1 MFYQHLHRLSEK
13 FDVEQ
18 KEGDIPLS
26 PIVSSFICMAYWV
39 SGRAIRSSFVLLS
52 TAEAMW
58 LESKTRN
65 TEKKLCGSLFSCV
78 VIGCDCLVNIQM
90 EIPSQTLYL
99 NNLNEK
105 VKKNVLKKTLYALFS
120 QFGKVIEIVA
130 CRGIKLR
137 GQV

>member
-1 MFYQHLHRLSEK
+1 VVKSQ
-13 FDVEQ
+13 
-18 KEGDIPLS
+18 
-26 PIVSSFICMAYWV
+26 A
-39 SGRAIRSSFVLLS
+39 
-52 TAEAMW
+52 
-58 LESKTRN
+58 RN